1 VAGELMTFWSQLGF
15 IFGKFPFVGWSRGWY
30 AEDTQNNLQDM
41 NTNDRMKQ
49 DIAIMVRGA
58 VELSSLVSQFQ
69 YDEHVLGIHDNKVMK

>member
-1 VAGELMTFWSQLGF
+1 MTFWSQLGF

-69 YDEHVLGIHDNKVMK
+69 YDEHGLGIHDNKVMK